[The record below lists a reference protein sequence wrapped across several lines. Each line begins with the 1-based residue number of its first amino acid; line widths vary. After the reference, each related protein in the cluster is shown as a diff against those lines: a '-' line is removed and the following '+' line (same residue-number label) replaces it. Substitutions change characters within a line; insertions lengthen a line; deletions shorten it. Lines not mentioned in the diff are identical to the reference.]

1 MSADER
7 RLVVGVPNVLIQQ
20 FLTMRYTDA
29 VAAAVE
35 GLVGRPMQVS
45 FDVASGL
52 FQQMKARRD
61 SELVEADSDD
71 AKVVSFSA
79 IRPRRQVPAEWGLD
93 NLIAC
98 PSNALPF
105 AAVCE
110 LGGQERPRFRFL
122 YICGGYGQGKTALL
136 RAVCAMASA
145 PERGL
150 DTLYMSAEEWCNQY
164 YHAIQRK
171 TTHVFRSRYRACD
184 ALLLDDIQFVEGKA
198 GGQRELL
205 HTVKHILG
213 RGGRVAL
220 SGTPHPD
227 KLIEITPALRA
238 LLQGAFPAVL
248 VRPSLSERLAIVKE
262 LAARR
267 GLDAVEDVY
276 SLIAE
281 TYGDSFTTME
291 SAVCRLALYAGVA
304 RCGRVEL
311 RAARDAFA
319 ATRPATEQPVSL
331 ASIKD
336 VVVDALPVTAE
347 QLTSRSRSRTV
358 CRARQVA
365 IYLTR
370 QHTDASL
377 AEIGRAFGGLKHS
390 TVKHST
396 DKVARERGKD
406 PELGHLI
413 ERLEGKLGCA

>member
-1 MSADER
+1 
-7 RLVVGVPNVLIQQ
+7 
-20 FLTMRYTDA
+20 
-29 VAAAVE
+29 
-35 GLVGRPMQVS
+35 MQVS
-45 FDVASGL
+45 FDVAPSL
-52 FQQMKARRD
+52 FQQMKAKRD
-61 SELVEADSDD
+61 SELVEAASDD
-71 AKVVSFSA
+71 AKVVSLSA
-79 IRPRRQVPAEWGLD
+79 VRPRHQVPTEWALD

-98 PSNALPF
+98 PSNTLPF
-105 AAVCE
+105 AAARE
-110 LGGQERPRFRFL
+110 LAGQEHPRFRLL

-136 RAVCAMASA
+136 RAVCALASA

-150 DTLYMSAEEWCNQY
+150 DTLYMSAEDWCNQY
-164 YHAIQRK
+164 YYAIQRK
-171 TTHVFRSRYRACD
+171 TTHVFRSRYRSCD

-213 RGGRVAL
+213 KGGRVAL

-227 KLIEITPALRA
+227 ELREITPALRA
-238 LLQGAFPAVL
+238 LLHGAFPAAL
-248 VRPSLSERLAIVKE
+248 VRPSLNERLAIVKE

-267 GLDAVEDVY
+267 GLDAVEEVY
-276 SLIAE
+276 NLIAQ

-304 RCGRVEL
+304 GCGQVEL

-319 ATRPATEQPVSL
+319 VMRPAAEQPVSL
-331 ASIKD
+331 ALVKD
-336 VVVDALPVTAE
+336 VVVDAFPITAE

-377 AEIGRAFGGLKHS
+377 AEIGRAFGGLRHS

-396 DKVARERGKD
+396 DKVARERGSD